1 MLIVLRQ
8 WLSIEEGG
16 GQTAMLCGVAV
27 TFFFFS
33 EEQTEMHNVRK
44 RICLTEDP
52 CSMLSSLFRC
62 ESDNLISDAAQS
74 SIT

>member
-16 GQTAMLCGVAV
+16 GQTAMLCGV
-27 TFFFFS
+27 FFF